1 LKTTENYQL
10 KTMQVKKEKL
20 KCDTAREIPIVEF
33 LNKNGLS
40 PQRENH
46 KEAWYLS
53 PIRKESTPSF
63 KVSKILNRW
72 YDHGLG
78 RGGNIID
85 LVIEMNNN
93 CNVQEALLILDRNIP
108 SFSFQQ
114 QNAFAVLKPE
124 DGIQI
129 EKVVPIQ
136 HPALFN
142 YLRNRKV
149 NPTEVAKFAKQV
161 HYTLKNSTYF
171 AIGIENVS
179 GGWELR
185 NPYYKNAAAPKD
197 YSFFSTS
204 RNLLSITEG
213 MFDFFSLLT
222 LYPGLPQKS
231 DFLVLNSVSFINRIQ
246 NVIQNYSKVGLYL
259 DNDNSG
265 KKATKQLLA
274 DSNNCVD
281 MSAIYESKKDLNE
294 LLMASVLRQRR
305 SVR

>member
-1 LKTTENYQL
+1 
-10 KTMQVKKEKL
+10 MQVKKEKL
-20 KCDTAREIPIVEF
+20 QCDTAREIPIVDF
-33 LNKNGLS
+33 LNKNGFS
-40 PQRENH
+40 PQKENH

-53 PIRKESTPSF
+53 PIRKEKNPSF

-72 YDHGLG
+72 YDFGLG

-93 CNVQEALLILDRNIP
+93 CSVQEALLILDRNIP

-114 QNAFAVLKPE
+114 QNTFAVLNPRDE
-124 DGIQI
+124 IRI

-136 HPALFN
+136 HPALSD

-171 AIGIENVS
+171 AIGLENVS

-185 NPYYKNAAAPKD
+185 NPYYKNAATPKD

-204 RNLLSITEG
+204 KNLLSVTEG

-231 DFLVLNSVSFINRIQ
+231 DFLVLNSVSFINRIK
-246 NVIQNYSKVGLYL
+246 NILPNYSKVSLYL
-259 DNDNSG
+259 DNDPAG
-265 KKATKQLLA
+265 KKATQQILA
-274 DSNNCVD
+274 DFHNSVD
-281 MSAIYESKKDLNE
+281 MSAIYETKKDLNE
-294 LLMASVLRQRR
+294 LLMASNKRQRR

>member
-1 LKTTENYQL
+1 MKR
-10 KTMQVKKEKL
+10 EKL
-20 KCDTAREIPIVEF
+20 QCNAVREISIVEF
-33 LNKNGLS
+33 LKKNGFL
-40 PQRENH
+40 PQRESH

-78 RGGNIID
+78 RGGNVID

-93 CNVQEALLILDRNIP
+93 CSVQEALLIIDRNIP

-114 QNAFAVLKPE
+114 QNTFAVLNPKDE
-124 DGIQI
+124 IRV

-136 HPALFN
+136 HPALFD

-149 NPTEVAKFAKQV
+149 NPIEVAKFAKQV
-161 HYTLKNSTYF
+161 HYTFKSSTYF
-171 AIGIENVS
+171 AVGIENVS

-204 RNLLSITEG
+204 KSLLSVTEG

-231 DFLVLNSVSFINRIQ
+231 DFLVLNSVSFVNRVQ
-246 NVIQNYSKVGLYL
+246 NVIQNYPKVGLYL
-259 DNDNSG
+259 DNDSSG
-265 KKATKQLLA
+265 KKATKKLLA
-274 DSNNCVD
+274 DFHNSVD
-281 MSAIYESKKDLNE
+281 MSAIYETKKDLNE
-294 LLMASVLRQRR
+294 LLMASNHRQRR